1 MKSLRRFES
10 RRSKHSK
17 WRVAGFTLL
26 ELLIAVFLMAVLSIL
41 CWRGLQSV
49 LDGRDRITLAA
60 NEIRALS
67 TAFTQMDQD
76 LRRSW
81 PVRLFNLPQYPIMF
95 LSGDSDSDPLMML
108 VLRESVASEPLQVQ
122 QVVYRL
128 NDGVLERGFSPWS
141 STTFTEIRLDDM
153 VWQPLINN
161 VEGLAFRAW
170 VQGRGWMAG
179 RSLLELAAQPLEPG
193 QAGTAE
199 TYGGPVGVEIT
210 MNRFGD
216 SINRLFAVK
225 D

>member
-1 MKSLRRFES
+1 MKSLPRYA
-10 RRSKHSK
+10 SKPK
-17 WRVAGFTLL
+17 RARWRVAGFTLL
-26 ELLIAVFLMAVLSIL
+26 ELLVAVALMAVLSIL

-95 LSGDSDSDPLMML
+95 LAGDSDSDPLMML

-179 RSLLELAAQPLEPG
+179 RSLLELAAQQLEPAG
-193 QAGTAE
+193 QAGAPQ